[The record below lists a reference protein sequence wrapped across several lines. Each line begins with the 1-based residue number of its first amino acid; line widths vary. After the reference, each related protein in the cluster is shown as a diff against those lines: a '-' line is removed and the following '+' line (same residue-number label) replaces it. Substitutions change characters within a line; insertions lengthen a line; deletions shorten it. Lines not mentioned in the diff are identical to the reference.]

1 MTGEGDGSAD
11 HRDGGHAVG
20 AGGEEDED
28 FHSGR
33 VVSGWLASGAPGSR
47 TSWRQVDT

>member
-1 MTGEGDGSAD
+1 MAVLTTEM
-11 HRDGGHAVG
+11 GGTQWEL
-20 AGGEEDED
+20 GGGEDED